1 MSRLMKGS
9 KLVRPLLALHLFDDA
24 LVFACVVNCL
34 VFIAACIPVA
44 ATL

>member
-9 KLVRPLLALHLFDDA
+9 KLVRPLPALHLFDDA
-24 LVFACVVNCL
+24 LVCACVVNCFVL
-34 VFIAACIPVA
+34 IAACIHVA

>member
-1 MSRLMKGS
+1 MSRLMNGS

-24 LVFACVVNCL
+24 LVVACVVNCL
-34 VFIAACIPVA
+34 VLIAACIPVA